1 MVESQAIYRGIRD
14 GYATIA
20 EKGRYSPC
28 VLFVELPIE
37 EVDVNVHPAKREVRF
52 KHEYRVSYVIEEAI
66 KNNILIQDTQKYQ
79 DRIEGIK
86 LTNIKE

>member
-1 MVESQAIYRGIRD
+1 MNEDLDYRL
-14 GYATIA
+14 YVLA
-20 EKGRYSPC
+20 ELAYEKEHEGKSEEELFPNDWYSITNYKTK
-28 VLFVELPIE
+28 IE
-37 EVDVNVHPAKREVRF
+37 I
-52 KHEYRVSYVIEEAI
+52 IEEAI